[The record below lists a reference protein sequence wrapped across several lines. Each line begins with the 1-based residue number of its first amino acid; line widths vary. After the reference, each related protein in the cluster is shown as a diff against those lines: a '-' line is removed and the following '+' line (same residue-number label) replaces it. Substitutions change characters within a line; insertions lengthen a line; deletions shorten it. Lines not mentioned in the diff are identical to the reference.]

1 MKKLITF
8 ALVLLG
14 TLNFGFATNPNQP
27 EGEEKPGKGSYK
39 ILKFDALNL
48 MGIGVQKLQ
57 LAYEISPMQANPN
70 NFPTLQ
76 FKVVAP
82 FNSLSTIDMNYGAEV
97 GAELRFYQRK
107 RNESVV
113 NAEGFFIGVGL
124 DGGYVNFNHLDQYWS
139 NLGGGNKEI
148 NQEYGRVRTGIY
160 FLTGAQTKLG
170 EKLFFDVNV
179 GLGWSNVNVSEV
191 DPQPEDPN
199 WNYAGFSNS
208 SPFYLLYQPGKG
220 QRFYMP
226 VSFGIGYNFAK

>member
-8 ALVLLG
+8 TLALLG
-14 TLNFGFATNPNQP
+14 ILHVGFAGNPDQP
-27 EGEEKPGKGSYK
+27 ENEEGAGKGSYK
-39 ILKFDALNL
+39 LLKFDALNL
-48 MGIGVQKLQ
+48 MGIGVQKFQ
-57 LAYEISPMQANPN
+57 LAYEISPMNANPN

-107 RNESVV
+107 RNETTV

-139 NLGGGNKEI
+139 NLGGGMKEV
-148 NQEYGRVRTGIY
+148 NQEYDRVRTGIY

-179 GLGWSNVNVSEV
+179 GLGWSNINVSAVNPE
-191 DPQPEDPN
+191 PEDPN
-199 WNYAGFSNS
+199 WNYNGFSNS